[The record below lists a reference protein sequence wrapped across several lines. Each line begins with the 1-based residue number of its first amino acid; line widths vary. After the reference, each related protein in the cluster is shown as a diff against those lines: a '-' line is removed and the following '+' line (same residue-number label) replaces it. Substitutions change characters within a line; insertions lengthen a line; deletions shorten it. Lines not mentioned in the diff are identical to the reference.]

1 MNQGKVKL
9 VIVDDHTVLRQGL
22 CEMLEDL
29 GAFTVIAQAGD
40 GEELLKIL
48 ETQKP
53 DLILMDLSMP
63 KLDGIS
69 TLDRMHSSKIEIP
82 VVILS
87 ANEGDRSVRSAI
99 KAGAKGYLP
108 KNVGLE
114 ELEFAVNSVMSGQTY
129 LSPGITAKLMNSG
142 DPTASPLD
150 GLTKR
155 EIEILKSLAQGKTN
169 KVIGKL
175 LHISSRTVDT
185 HRSNIMKKLNL
196 KTNAELA
203 RLAISEELIEV

>member
-9 VIVDDHTVLRQGL
+9 VIADDHTVLRQGL

-29 GAFTVIAQAGD
+29 GVFSVIGQAGD
-40 GEELLKIL
+40 GEELLKML
-48 ETQKP
+48 ETLKP
-53 DLILMDLSMP
+53 DVILMDLSMP

-69 TLDRMHSSKIEIP
+69 TLDRLQSGKNEIP
-82 VVILS
+82 VVILT

-129 LSPGITAKLMNSG
+129 LSPAITAKLMNSG